1 MKSKQS
7 STSADEADIK
17 LMVDKTIERGSMTE
31 EQVLTLG
38 ISRESYLRNA
48 AAVAARVR
56 ASGHEF
62 AA

>member
-1 MKSKQS
+1 MKNRQHLA
-7 STSADEADIK
+7 STDETDIK

-31 EQVLTLG
+31 EQVLALG
-38 ISRESYLRNA
+38 VSRESYLRNA
-48 AAVAARVR
+48 PAVAARVR